1 LKYFLLF
8 IILGRLRGLVFLTN
22 LEIYFNLKTPID
34 NYEHMLII
42 FIGDEINMTRPRFR
56 RRIGWLPRMDYFRP
70 DGVDINKIEEVLL
83 TLDELEALRL
93 ADLEGLYQEEAAK
106 RMNVSRQTFGRIIEE
121 AHRKVADAI
130 VNGKAIR
137 IAGGSV
143 EFDKNLFKFMRGDY
157 CVCPNCGYT
166 KPHEAGK
173 PCRFEVCPKCGS
185 YMIRM

>member
-1 LKYFLLF
+1 
-8 IILGRLRGLVFLTN
+8 
-22 LEIYFNLKTPID
+22 
-34 NYEHMLII
+34 
-42 FIGDEINMTRPRFR
+42 MTRPRFR
-56 RRIGWLPRMDYFRP
+56 RRIGWLPRLDYFRP
-70 DGVDINKIEEVLL
+70 DGVDDSNVEEVVL

-137 IAGGSV
+137 IAGGPV
-143 EFDKNLFKFMRGDY
+143 EFDENLVSAFDY
-157 CVCPNCGYT
+157 CVCPNCGYI
-166 KPHEAGK
+166 KPHERGK

-185 YMIRM
+185 HMVRQVNIKKGGE